1 MNSTFGKREH
11 NDLMTRDC
19 LSLRQA
25 KKDII
30 KKKQQQNGESKLH

>member
-30 KKKQQQNGESKLH
+30 KKKQQQKW